1 MVVSAGLTLEDDVVL
16 ARLARDLP
24 RWRLEN
30 GAIGRT
36 FRTQGWKGAL
46 MVANTI
52 GHLAEAAWHHPEL
65 RVTYASVTVLLNT
78 HDAGGITEKDLA
90 LAARIEET
98 VMWRPGLDGG
108 ALEGTPSDPRY
119 AYILDDD

>member
-1 MVVSAGLTLEDDVVL
+1 
-16 ARLARDLP
+16 
-24 RWRLEN
+24 
-30 GAIGRT
+30 
-36 FRTQGWKGAL
+36 

>member
-1 MVVSAGLTLEDDVVL
+1 MSAWQTLEDDVVL
-16 ARLARDLP
+16 TRLARDLP
-24 RWRLEN
+24 RWRFEN
-30 GAIGRT
+30 GSIGRV

-98 VMWRPGLDGG
+98 VMWRPALEGG

-119 AYILDDD
+119 AYVLDDD